1 MPSVPARRDPD
12 DKRQPRLFHREVVIR
27 VKILEPLRGT
37 LFAVGLDGL
46 HDDLARHRNTPII
59 PASMDVSPRSP
70 PNSLSPVGV
79 AVTQRQPGNPRKGM
93 PSSFLLSFL
102 EAYSEPGPGVVAV
115 FCARASAGPPAVSV
129 ALPLLCPLLRRLVPR
144 SRCRRPLGLLAR
156 SADFASA
163 QEKAPARQQEQRV
176 SGDFPKKQKHRKSLW
191 RPVAAVAGCFAR
203 ASVWSPSQ
211 PAGQG
216 LPLVPALAS
225 AGARAPC
232 IEIPVD
238 IGRTTAY
245 QVFV

>member
-1 MPSVPARRDPD
+1 MRWRLLAPPRRVGGAAGAGA
-12 DKRQPRLFHREVVIR
+12 LSCAA
-27 VKILEPLRGT
+27 
-37 LFAVGLDGL
+37 AVG
-46 HDDLARHRNTPII
+46 AAQP
-59 PASMDVSPRSP
+59 VSPP
-70 PNSLSPVGV
+70 PLSP
-79 AVTQRQPGNPRKGM
+79 
-93 PSSFLLSFL
+93 
-102 EAYSEPGPGVVAV
+102 
-115 FCARASAGPPAVSV
+115 
-129 ALPLLCPLLRRLVPR
+129 
-144 SRCRRPLGLLAR
+144 LAR

-232 IEIPVD
+232 IDIPVD
-238 IGRTTAY
+238 NGRTTAY